1 MKKTKKQLAL
11 AMAVTM
17 TASLFSPAG
26 AVDAAAK
33 PAWKSTKASL
43 VKGKSANFTLKN
55 VASSYK
61 VTFSSSNKKIVKVK
75 KVNNKKVKVTAV
87 KKGTAKIK
95 AVVKNKKNKKIKTL
109 TKKVMVKN
117 PTVKPTAKPTVKP
130 TVPVAT
136 TTAPVATTT
145 APVTTAPV
153 TTKAPTPINTTTPT
167 QTPGVVDPTIEPT
180 PTGAPSQDPIVDK
193 VTITAVG
200 RTWIEIVFPDAIDS
214 SAVADNFKVTTT
226 QSDIAATVTSAHWS
240 TGYKTVRLN
249 VTGLQYGLNYTIA
262 FNGLK
267 SAGVDYPVSSLDFKS
282 STVSEAWV
290 LKIEP
295 EREKMTADGKDNMKI
310 NFSLVDSA
318 TGVVDPNADEIVL
331 ELSTTYGNFQ
341 TTELVMQDGKATAV
355 LRSDSFPITVN
366 SKIHVEIKGTSS
378 EYTFLKG
385 TVSADKVVTME
396 APNYSAS
403 GEARLTKAESGQADR
418 ITLYFDKEVT
428 VASFVEYNKDTKEYK
443 TEWVPASEIGW
454 TAKATDPNVVVKD
467 GKVGYI
473 RQKLIN
479 NKKSTV
485 AFTVTQ
491 TVGGKEV
498 TYPVVGLNTVQ
509 GNSKALELVLHEAMP
524 LNDNNKVYINYSN
537 EKANIVNKDEFTLTD
552 VKIPK
557 FVSATSE
564 GLKRV
569 VLKFD
574 EPIPALINQDKKVND
589 CFNVE
594 SGGHYKFKQSET
606 TWGTFNPATL
616 EDTRNSVVLTL
627 DKVDGVQQ
635 YFQEREVDKLDSYD
649 YQIAITDIVDYAGTS
664 DDQNRIDANADNTFK
679 VTGDKRK
686 PEATVIVESPEQYRV
701 SFNCP
706 VTFVREDGETL
717 SNIFQ
722 KAFKVDNGDKTGY
735 VSVFKNG
742 KYVVDDKAKIFGD
755 REVVPTL
762 DATKKEFFNVTPIR
776 DGKIVADGQPAD
788 EFVVELTQDWTKV
801 YKTATSNKNYYNDKF
816 NFEFDKQ
823 NIINDDN
830 GWKNDGI
837 TLDLNYAASTAK
849 SESPMNK
856 NDIISPAILDIQET
870 SENSF
875 FTVIMNEPIQY
886 NNNKDVLVKSTNTF
900 SETNTKLNDV
910 TVQVQGKDPAGKAY
924 TFNGI
929 FRGYDADVD
938 TRKMDTM
945 LKLEIVDEKG
955 RTLQD
960 LVDEGYDNQW
970 RLILHYTYDDVLNAT
985 DTVYKDFNVEPSEEN
1000 VFQIKEVTGFVGA
1013 TNDTVVVEFT
1023 KGVATNG
1030 TAVKPASWTLN
1041 GTKLSSA
1048 PIKVVPESGT
1058 PIIGY
1063 RKITITLPK
1072 GTLTAGK
1079 STVIGVDQSIVSA
1092 LGIELT
1098 GEHEITFVPVAETAK
1113 TSPVSTDSPKKS
1125 VPSSETSTTIK

>member
-26 AVDAAAK
+26 AVDAATK

-61 VTFSSSNKKIVKVK
+61 VTFSSTNKKIVKVK

-87 KKGTAKIK
+87 KAGTATVK
-95 AVVKNKKNKKIKTL
+95 AVVKNKKGKKVKTL
-109 TKKVMVKN
+109 TKKVKVTN
-117 PTVKPTAKPTVKP
+117 PTVKKTPVP
-130 TVPVAT
+130 VPVAT
-136 TTAPVATTT
+136 TAVPVATTPVPVATTAVPVATTAAATTT
-145 APVTTAPV
+145 AP
-153 TTKAPTPINTTTPT
+153 NTPT
-167 QTPGVVDPTIEPT
+167 QTPVQTSGVVDPTMEPT
-180 PTGAPSQDPIVDK
+180 PTAGTSQDPIVDK

-249 VTGLQYGLNYTIA
+249 VTGLQYGLNYTVA

-267 SAGVDYPVSSLDFKS
+267 SAGVDYPVSSLNFTS

-290 LKIEP
+290 LNIEP
-295 EREKMTADGKDNMKI
+295 EREKLTADGKDNMRV

-341 TTELVMQDGKATAV
+341 ETQVTMQDGKATAV

-366 SKIHVEIKGTSS
+366 SKIHVEIKGTSN
-378 EYTFLKG
+378 EYTFLIG

-443 TEWVPASEIGW
+443 TEWVPASNIGW
-454 TAKATDPNVVVKD
+454 AAKATDPNVVVKD
-467 GKVGYI
+467 GVVGYT

-479 NKKSTV
+479 NKQSTV

-491 TVGGKEV
+491 TVNGKEV
-498 TYPVVGLNTVQ
+498 IYPVVGLNTVQ

-537 EKANIVNKDEFTLTD
+537 EKANIVNKDEFILTD
-552 VKIPK
+552 IKDPK

-569 VLKFD
+569 VVKFD
-574 EPIPALINQDKKVND
+574 EPIPALVNQDAEVND

-594 SGGHYKFKQSET
+594 SGGHYKFKQNET
-606 TWGTFNPATL
+606 IWGTFNPATL

-627 DKVDGVQQ
+627 DEKDGVQQ

-649 YQIAITDIVDYAGTS
+649 YQIAITNIVDYAGTNS
-664 DDQNRIDANADNTFK
+664 GDKENKIIANADNTFK

-686 PEATVIVESPEQYRV
+686 PEATVIVESPEQYRI

-722 KAFKVDNGDKTGY
+722 KAFKVDNGDKEEY
-735 VSVFKNG
+735 VPVFKNG

-755 REVVPTL
+755 KEVVPTL
-762 DATKKEFFNVTPIR
+762 DATKTEFFNVTPIR
-776 DGKIVADGQPAD
+776 DGKIVTDGQPAD

-801 YKTATSNKNYYNDKF
+801 YKTSTSNKNYYNDKF

-823 NIINDDN
+823 KIINDDN
-830 GWKNDGI
+830 GWKNDDI

-870 SENSF
+870 SENKF
-875 FTVIMNEPIQY
+875 FTVVMNEPVQY
-886 NNNKDVLVKSTNTF
+886 NNNKDVIVNSTNTF

-929 FRGYDADVD
+929 FRGYDADAD

-1000 VFQIKEVTGFVGA
+1000 VFQIKEVTGLVGA
-1013 TNDTVVVEFT
+1013 TNDTVIVEFT

-1030 TAVKPASWTLN
+1030 SAVKPASWTLN

-1058 PIIGY
+1058 PITGY

-1072 GTLTAGK
+1072 GTLTDGK
-1079 STVIGVDQSIVSA
+1079 STVLGVDQSIVSA

-1098 GEHEITFVPVAETAK
+1098 GEHEITFVPTLETA
-1113 TSPVSTDSPKKS
+1113 
-1125 VPSSETSTTIK
+1125 E